1 MRRTISLTV
10 FLCPVLLFL
19 LPSKPAASAQISAP
33 SVTSEV
39 VWNPSPEILA
49 AIREKCGK
57 GDPGNLNNCFLT
69 EMRAAGA
76 SQQAVAFAK
85 AIVDNGLFYARAF
98 RKGGPV
104 DIAYI
109 QYPFRANELDG
120 VLFVNGDPAIIDVDS
135 EKFASQSN
143 FSKDPIYAALAKKH
157 PQISIWP
164 GDRYHT
170 NKPLEKGLGSG
181 QELFVVEY
189 ILRDGCHACAQIGT
203 VSLNFTFDKQGRFT
217 GIQAPPA
224 VSIH

>member
-1 MRRTISLTV
+1 MRRTIFVTV
-10 FLCPVLLFL
+10 FLCLVFLFL
-19 LPSKPAASAQISAP
+19 LPRKPAASSRISAP
-33 SVTSEV
+33 SVTPEV

-57 GDPGNLNNCFLT
+57 GDPGNLNECFLA

-85 AIVDNGLFYARAF
+85 ANIDNGLFYARAF
-98 RKGGPV
+98 RNAGPV

-120 VLFVNGDPAIIDVDS
+120 VLFVNGDPAIINVDG

-143 FSKDPIYAALAKKH
+143 FSQDPTYAALAKKH

-170 NKPLEKGLGSG
+170 NKPLVEDLGSG
-181 QELFVVEY
+181 GQLFVVEY
-189 ILRDGCHACAQIGT
+189 ILRDGCHACAQIGAA
-203 VSLNFTFDKQGRFT
+203 SLSFTFDRQGRFN
-217 GIQAPPA
+217 GIQSRPA
-224 VSIH
+224 VSSD

>member
-1 MRRTISLTV
+1 MKRKPFITV
-10 FLCPVLLFL
+10 FLCLVLLFL
-19 LPSKPAASAQISAP
+19 LPHKPANSAQISAS
-33 SVTSEV
+33 SVTPEV
-39 VWNPSPEILA
+39 VWNPSPERLA

-57 GDPGNLNNCFLT
+57 GDPGNLNQCFLT

-85 AIVDNGLFYARAF
+85 ANADNGLFYARAF
-98 RKGGPV
+98 RKVGTV

-143 FSKDPIYAALAKKH
+143 FSKDPTYAALAKKH

-164 GDRYHT
+164 ADRYHT
-170 NKPLEKGLGSG
+170 NKPLAKDLGSG
-181 QELFVVEY
+181 QQLFVVEY
-189 ILRDGCHACAQIGT
+189 ILRDGCHACAQIGAA
-203 VSLNFTFDKQGRFT
+203 SLNFTFDQQGRFT
-217 GIQAPPA
+217 GVPAQPA
-224 VSIH
+224 VSGH

>member
-1 MRRTISLTV
+1 MRRTIFITV
-10 FLCPVLLFL
+10 FLCPVLLFP
-19 LPSKPAASAQISAP
+19 LPHKPAASAQISAP
-33 SVTSEV
+33 AVTTEA
-39 VWNPSPEILA
+39 VWNPSSEILA

-57 GDPGNLNNCFLT
+57 GDPGNLNDCFLT

-85 AIVDNGLFYARAF
+85 ANAENGLFYVRAF
-98 RKGGPV
+98 RRAGPA

-120 VLFVNGDPAIIDVDS
+120 VLFVNGDPAVIDVDS
-135 EKFASQSN
+135 EKFVSQSN
-143 FSKDPIYAALAKKH
+143 FSKDPTYAALAKKH

-170 NKPLEKGLGSG
+170 NKPLVKDLGSG
-181 QELFVVEY
+181 EQLFVVEY

-203 VSLNFTFDKQGRFT
+203 ASLNFIFDKQGRFS

-224 VSIH
+224 ISIH